1 MFRHARESNNN
12 SEAVA
17 LQKLGEALL
26 GKQVMTPYEMAKMV
40 HRELSPVAPKL
51 SAALNR
57 ALIDIG
63 EGSFLVGLGPGMH
76 EDDHVSFQEVEHI
89 NLQGN
94 DPASILAKIAGV
106 IWKLEEHSSWKVL
119 VDKKAGSGP
128 HTLELLYTI
137 FRSKTRS

>member
-1 MFRHARESNNN
+1 MN
-12 SEAVA
+12 
-17 LQKLGEALL
+17 
-26 GKQVMTPYEMAKMV
+26 PYEMAKMV
-40 HRELSPVAPKL
+40 HRELSAIAPKL

-63 EGSFLVGLGPGMH
+63 EGSVLVGLGAGMH

-89 NLQGN
+89 NVQGN
-94 DPASILAKIAGV
+94 DPASILAKITGV

-119 VDKKAGSGP
+119 IDKKAGPDS

-137 FRSKTRS
+137 YRSKTRW